1 MTPTKSCG
9 VGHHTTPVGRL
20 YRFAVAQGSC
30 EPCPSVPV
38 ARAGRRRPGQR
49 VEGFAT
55 AFAKEPRQATCMAP
69 DDRTA
74 RSTVRT
80 DTPLANI
87 RLREI
92 DHAFQR
98 RYPGNE
104 PSGFSPLFR

>member
-9 VGHHTTPVGRL
+9 VGHHTTLSGRQ
-20 YRFAVAQGSC
+20 YRC
-30 EPCPSVPV
+30 HN
-38 ARAGRRRPGQR
+38 RKGQH

-98 RYPGNE
+98 RNPGNE